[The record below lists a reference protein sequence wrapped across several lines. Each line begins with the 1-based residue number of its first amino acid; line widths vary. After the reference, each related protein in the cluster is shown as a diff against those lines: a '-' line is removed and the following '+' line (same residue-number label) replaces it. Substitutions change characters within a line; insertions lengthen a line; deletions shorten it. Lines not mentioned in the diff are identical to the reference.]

1 MARVLLVQPPHRDT
15 FGYSMPPLGPL
26 HLGAS
31 ARAAGHEADFLDLAL
46 LIRRGDLPSGP
57 DLLDRCADAILERGP
72 DVLGLTSM
80 LSSLPAALLLA
91 EKVRKRRPGLPVV
104 LGGQGPETVEEEVI
118 ERYPSVDVVAVG
130 EADRTLTDL
139 LDVWDCPEAWGAV
152 PGVVVRAGPRHG
164 GGLDAHG
171 LPTGPALRTEARPLV
186 ADLDEVCS
194 PAWDLAESPRAY
206 AEAAGEEAA
215 LFPIDLGRGCSHACS
230 FCTTPVFWGR
240 RARHLSAARAADELD
255 RLAALGDIDCV
266 YVTHDLFTFDRQ
278 RVLEICAE
286 KQRRGNR
293 LAWECRTRLD
303 LVDED
308 LLATMA
314 AAGCRR
320 ILYGVESIVPRQLL
334 AMAKGGRQQGMDED
348 AVIAVLESAQRAGVA
363 SIVGTMTGLPGETR
377 AELDRNLAFMA
388 RAARIDGV
396 SLSMHWWNVTP
407 GNGRAAEVPGGV
419 HLVPGVSADLV
430 RGFDIPAGQTDPETA
445 DLIAADETVFGA
457 FRVHLPLDEHGRP
470 ADPTTLYR
478 RSRNAHLLLE
488 VFPRTFAHVARTGS
502 IADTL
507 DTFLRH
513 ACALDL
519 PGAGNTDLAEPSV
532 LTREGAVT
540 RFAAW
545 CTDTDADLALLARYE
560 ARLASTAT
568 TSLERFP
575 ADPRSLFAE
584 GTGDTTDL
592 TTPTP
597 TPTDIL
603 FVRRGDSV
611 QATAL
616 SPFLADV
623 AEGLDGD
630 ELRRRWP
637 DADDDTLRDAHAL
650 LQRLAT

>member
-26 HLGAS
+26 HLGAA
-31 ARAAGHEADFLDLAL
+31 ARQAGHDVQFLDLAL
-46 LIRRGDLPSGP
+46 AVRRGDLAAGAE
-57 DLLDRCADAILERGP
+57 LLDRCADELLAREP

-91 EKVRKRRPGLPVV
+91 RNVKTRRPDLPVL

-130 EADRTLTDL
+130 EADRTLTEL
-139 LDVWDCPEAWGAV
+139 LEVWDAPEAWSGV

-171 LPTGPALRTEARPLV
+171 LPTGPALRSPPRALL
-186 ADLDEVCS
+186 ADLDEVCT
-194 PAWDLAESPRAY
+194 PAWDLAEPPRAY

-240 RARHLSAARAADELD
+240 RARHLSPARAVDELD

-286 KQRRGNR
+286 KQRRGNQ

-303 LVDED
+303 LVDEE

-314 AAGCRR
+314 EAGCRR
-320 ILYGVESIVPRQLL
+320 ILYGVESIVPRQLA
-334 AMAKGGRQQGMDED
+334 AMDKGGRQQGMDAE
-348 AVIAVLESAQRAGVA
+348 AVLSVLEVAQRAGVA

-377 AELDRNLAFMA
+377 AELESNLAFMA
-388 RAARIDGV
+388 RAAQIDGV

-407 GNGRAAEVPGGV
+407 GNGRAAEVPGDV
-419 HLVPGVSADLV
+419 RLVPGVSADLV
-430 RGFDIPAGQTDPETA
+430 RGYDIPAGETDPETA
-445 DLIAADETVFGA
+445 ALIAEDETVFGA
-457 FRVHLPLDEHGRP
+457 FRVHLPPDEHGGEANP
-470 ADPTTLYR
+470 SALYR
-478 RSRNAHLLLE
+478 RSRNAHLLIE
-488 VFPRTFAHVARTGS
+488 VFPRTFERVGRTGS

-507 DTFLRH
+507 DDFLVR
-513 ACALDL
+513 ACALEL
-519 PGAGNTDLAEPSV
+519 PGAEPADLAEPSV
-532 LTREGAVT
+532 LTRAGAV
-540 RFAAW
+540 RLFAAW
-545 CTDTDADLALLARYE
+545 CESVDANVALLARYE
-560 ARLASTAT
+560 AGLAT
-568 TSLERFP
+568 TETTALHRFP
-575 ADPRSLFAE
+575 DDPRALF
-584 GTGDTTDL
+584 TDR
-592 TTPTP
+592 TASEPA
-597 TPTDIL
+597 PTDIL

-623 AEGLDGD
+623 AEGLDDD

-637 DADDDTLRDAHAL
+637 GTDPDSLADAHNL
-650 LQRLAT
+650 LHRLAT